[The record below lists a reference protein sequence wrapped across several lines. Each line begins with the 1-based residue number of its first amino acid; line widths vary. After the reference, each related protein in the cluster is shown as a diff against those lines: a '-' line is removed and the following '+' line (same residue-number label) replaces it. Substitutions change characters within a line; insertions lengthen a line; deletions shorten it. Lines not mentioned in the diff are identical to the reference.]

1 LEEVFGP
8 FSLVI
13 HCATTEELHA
23 IAKVIPGQLTAT
35 ILGEAEELN
44 DNKQLLAT
52 VQQKA
57 GRLLF
62 KGVPTG
68 VAVTPSMNHGG
79 PFPASTDSRFTSVGT
94 SSIERWLRPVCFQ
107 DCPRQLL
114 PEALKDENPLQIFRS
129 LNKQL
134 TKSTV

>member
-1 LEEVFGP
+1 
-8 FSLVI
+8 
-13 HCATTEELHA
+13 
-23 IAKVIPGQLTAT
+23 
-35 ILGEAEELN
+35 
-44 DNKQLLAT
+44 
-52 VQQKA
+52 
-57 GRLLF
+57 
-62 KGVPTG
+62 GVPTG

-79 PFPASTDSRFTSVGT
+79 PCPASTDSRFTSVGT